1 MEMYETQSSHYSY
14 KTENVTHLEPVSVD
28 MSSLSTEDETL
39 LCECPSDFNIEPIIG
54 KGGALYKKHGGFC
67 LEPQKYPDAVNRP
80 EYPSVIIKP
89 GEIYSH
95 NILFKFGVN
104 K

>member
-1 MEMYETQSSHYSY
+1 MTTAS
-14 KTENVTHLEPVSVD
+14 
-28 MSSLSTEDETL
+28 EDNEDL

-54 KGGALYKKHGGFC
+54 KGGALYKKHGAFC
-67 LEPQKYPDAVNRP
+67 LEPQKYPDAVNRS
-80 EYPSVIIKP
+80 EFPSVLIKP

-95 NILFKFGVN
+95 NILFKFGVS